1 MGRGVGGRHAR
12 RRDAARGRARTGRP
26 SRGDVQAPATRR
38 TAGGVCRVAEA
49 AHAPR
54 RRSPQMSNPGRMPCK
69 LLLVDDSVTIR
80 RVVELTFAGED
91 VNVVAVGDGRE
102 AMARILD
109 ERPDIVLAD
118 VGPGEPDGYEVA
130 AFVKRHPALSH
141 VPVVLLTG
149 AFQPV
154 DRVRAAECGC
164 DGVLAKPFD
173 LQSMVGVVR
182 GLLQHK
188 GFQGPPA
195 TPELAPPAEAAG
207 GNGDAGALIDWW
219 ARLLEQHGPPQPS
232 DPLPITPV
240 SAMEDTGPSPAP
252 AAPLTLD
259 DYFDLVDDFLAR
271 PADSAGRPSP
281 IPPFRHL

>member
-1 MGRGVGGRHAR
+1 
-12 RRDAARGRARTGRP
+12 
-26 SRGDVQAPATRR
+26 
-38 TAGGVCRVAEA
+38 
-49 AHAPR
+49 
-54 RRSPQMSNPGRMPCK
+54 MPCK

-80 RVVELTFAGED
+80 RVVELTFAGEN

-102 AMARILD
+102 AMERIVA

-182 GLLQHK
+182 GLLHR
-188 GFQGPPA
+188 PA
-195 TPELAPPAEAAG
+195 GEAARDAVPRVLPEAAPVASATTTAAMPSG
-207 GNGDAGALIDWW
+207 GNGDADAATLIDWW
-219 ARLLEQHGPPQPS
+219 AGLLQEPGPQEPLAVPAVPVTVPS
-232 DPLPITPV
+232 DAST
-240 SAMEDTGPSPAP
+240 APAP
-252 AAPLTLD
+252 RAAVSLD
-259 DYFDLVDDFLAR
+259 DYFDLVDDLLAE
-271 PADSAGRPSP
+271 PGQKCVAAP
-281 IPPFRHL
+281 IPPFRFT

>member
-1 MGRGVGGRHAR
+1 
-12 RRDAARGRARTGRP
+12 
-26 SRGDVQAPATRR
+26 
-38 TAGGVCRVAEA
+38 
-49 AHAPR
+49 
-54 RRSPQMSNPGRMPCK
+54 MPCK

-91 VNVVAVGDGRE
+91 VNVVAVGDGLE
-102 AMARILD
+102 AMERIVA

-182 GLLQHK
+182 GLLHR
-188 GFQGPPA
+188 PA
-195 TPELAPPAEAAG
+195 GEGARDAVPRVLPDTAPVASAAAEAATPSG
-207 GNGDAGALIDWW
+207 GNGDADAATLIDWW
-219 ARLLEQHGPPQPS
+219 AGLLQEPGPQE
-232 DPLPITPV
+232 PLAVPAVPV
-240 SAMEDTGPSPAP
+240 AVASNASAAPAP
-252 AAPLTLD
+252 SSAVSLD
-259 DYFDLVDDFLAR
+259 DYFDLVDDLLAQRENGAAR
-271 PADSAGRPSP
+271 PSS
-281 IPPFRHL
+281 IPPFRHSSSSGATPSRPTSSSRCG

>member
-1 MGRGVGGRHAR
+1 
-12 RRDAARGRARTGRP
+12 
-26 SRGDVQAPATRR
+26 
-38 TAGGVCRVAEA
+38 
-49 AHAPR
+49 
-54 RRSPQMSNPGRMPCK
+54 MPCK

-102 AMARILD
+102 AMERIVA

-130 AFVKRHPALSH
+130 AFVKRHPALTH

-182 GLLQHK
+182 GLLHRPSSEC
-188 GFQGPPA
+188 QGGEREAVAVAEVESEEAAGAGSAQAA
-195 TPELAPPAEAAG
+195 TPG
-207 GNGDAGALIDWW
+207 GNGDADAEWLMDWW
-219 ARLLEQHGPPQPS
+219 RGLLEEPAPQPPAP
-232 DPLPITPV
+232 PLPASPV
-240 SAMEDTGPSPAP
+240 IAASQPDPQ
-252 AAPLTLD
+252 AAPERGLHAAAAVPLSLD
-259 DYFDLVDDFLAR
+259 DYFDLVDELIAQ
-271 PADSAGRPSP
+271 PGGGSASTSPSSLP
-281 IPPFRHL
+281 RFRQQS